1 MDSPTH
7 FLQRAAFFAV
17 AILATSSIGRGAA
30 SKEWVTM
37 EHCELVPYPDNDG
50 DSFRFRCQNT
60 EYLARLYLVDAP
72 ETEGGVNAGR
82 LIEQAAYFGVTVPEV
97 VEIGEQAKKFTAAK
111 LATPFTFLT
120 RKASGM
126 GRSNIERFYGFVQT
140 NEGDLG
146 HLLVTNG
153 LARVHG
159 THSGRPGGSS
169 AADEI
174 KILQGLEQQAKQD
187 RRGAWGVK
195 SGSLSAS
202 PAPPLASRTVHPPP
216 TGTPTI
222 APPPLVTP
230 AATPAST
237 FAAPVPRTS
246 PALASA
252 DTIDINTASKE
263 ELKKIPGIG
272 DALAERIIA
281 ARPFT
286 TADDVKN
293 VKGVGSGKK
302 YEQIR
307 PHFR

>member
-1 MDSPTH
+1 VDSPIR
-7 FLQRAAFFAV
+7 LVRRAALVAV
-17 AILATSSIGRGAA
+17 AVVLSSSIGRAAA
-30 SKEWVTM
+30 SKEWITM
-37 EHCELVPYPDNDG
+37 EHCELVPNAANDG
-50 DSFRFRCQNT
+50 DSFRFRFENT

-82 LIEQAAYFGVTVPEV
+82 LIEQAGYFAISVPEV

-111 LATPFTFLT
+111 LATPFTFVT

-140 NEGDLG
+140 SEGDLG
-146 HLLVTNG
+146 QLLVTNG

-159 THSGRPGGSS
+159 TRAGRPGTSS
-169 AADEI
+169 AAEEI
-174 KILQGLEQQAKQD
+174 KTLTELEQQAKQAK
-187 RRGAWGVK
+187 RGAWGVK
-195 SGSLSAS
+195 SGNSNPGST
-202 PAPPLASRTVHPPP
+202 PLPSRMIHPPP

-222 APPPLVTP
+222 APAPRATP
-230 AATPAST
+230 SPTPTSTQAAAASRSSPAPAST
-237 FAAPVPRTS
+237 GM
-246 PALASA
+246 
-252 DTIDINTASKE
+252 IDINTATKE

-272 DALAERIIA
+272 DALAERIIE
-281 ARPFT
+281 ARPFAS
-286 TADDVKN
+286 ADDVKK

>member
-1 MDSPTH
+1 MDSLAR
-7 FLQRAAFFAV
+7 FLQRAAFVVVAV
-17 AILATSSIGRGAA
+17 LASSSTTRAA
-30 SKEWVTM
+30 ATKEWVTM
-37 EHCELVPYPDNDG
+37 DHCEFLPNPGNDG
-50 DSFRFRCQNT
+50 DSFRFRFENT

-82 LIEQAAYFGVTVPEV
+82 LIEQAAYFGITVPEV

-111 LATPFTFLT
+111 LATPFTFVT

-140 NEGDLG
+140 SEGDLG
-146 HLLVTNG
+146 QLLVTNG

-159 THSGRPGGSS
+159 TRSGRPGGSA

-174 KILQGLEQQAKQD
+174 TLLQGLEQQAKQD

-195 SGSLSAS
+195 PGTSSSS
-202 PAPPLASRTVHPPP
+202 STPVPSRIVHPPP

-222 APPPLVTP
+222 APLPRVPPAPT
-230 AATPAST
+230 AASVPS
-237 FAAPVPRTS
+237 AAVPRTS
-246 PALASA
+246 PAPASG
-252 DTIDINTASKE
+252 DKIDINSATKD

-272 DALAERIIA
+272 DALADRIIA

-286 TADDVKN
+286 TADDVKK
-293 VKGVGSGKK
+293 VKGVGNGKK